1 MATRY
6 EFLAAARITNIMQG
20 LQDPRLLPQQ
30 LIWNQRIPD
39 VPAMDEEIMARFIGQ
54 VLIAD
59 LIADDAKAVVYSQGK
74 FQFET
79 TKIPNLKLGIAM
91 NQTMLGQLRRL
102 EGGFAG
108 EDDAM
113 AFTNWENRT
122 VDMLNLGIQQRKE
135 ALKVAMLLDG
145 FSYNRLGI
153 IMNNVTWGM
162 PSNLKVTSGIAW
174 SSTSGTPLTDI
185 LTLQRLARVQYGV
198 NLNRITLSTSAFQ
211 YAIAT
216 TEFQN
221 QAKIFGFGLAGVPA
235 PVIPLQSDTSL
246 QQLMSKMLG
255 GMQIELYD
263 ARYWTQGTDGN
274 ITSAPFLPINQVILT
289 DSGNDGNAQAYD
301 FANGIVD
308 ESIVSSVAPINVIG
322 GGTGPTYGPYAY
334 ASAEHNPPGL
344 TYWGVAKGFP
354 RKKLLQASAALTVGT
369 FVDTIPVGV
378 PFPQ

>member
-39 VPAMDEEIMARFIGQ
+39 VPAMDEEIMARFVGQ

-102 EGGFAG
+102 EGGYAG

-162 PSNLKVTSGIAW
+162 PSNLKVTSSVAW

-185 LTLQRLARVQYGV
+185 LTTQRLARVQYGA
-198 NLNRITLSTSAFQ
+198 NLNRVTMSTQAFQ

-354 RKKLLQASAALTVGT
+354 RKKLLQSSAALTVGT

>member
-20 LQDPRLLPQQ
+20 LQDPRLLSQQ

-162 PSNLKVTSGIAW
+162 PSNLKVTSSVAW

-185 LTLQRLARVQYGV
+185 LTTQRLARVQYGA
-198 NLNRITLSTSAFQ
+198 NLNRVTMSTQAFQ

-354 RKKLLQASAALTVGT
+354 RKKLLQSSAALTVGT